1 MHADYFK
8 PAREKYRLDRLAVRS
23 DGKIKH
29 NWRLC
34 DHHASCVL
42 ASSFTT
48 KVNVQQS
55 CPFKTHSETQT
66 SMHHLNDWIY
76 KQSVV
81 SLRGLDDAV
90 VSTTNST
97 MPWQRRVG
105 AYWWICICFPL
116 TEAFVF
122 PIQFSF
128 TETKTSPCKTINQDL
143 PRLFRYMPDYLCTTI
158 KPIFQHQLRSSA
170 SILHKT
176 VPRISHQRSGIVIG
190 PHSCVHCCK
199 PHLTTSDGDKCI
211 LMFRC
216 GLQQWQSQTG
226 SGLAW
231 LQSHDKCILIK

>member
-116 TEAFVF
+116 TEASVFLFNFHLQKQRPPWGLFHQDNQPRSPSTVQIHAWLFVYNN
-122 PIQFSF
+122 
-128 TETKTSPCKTINQDL
+128 KNHL
-143 PRLFRYMPDYLCTTI
+143 
-158 KPIFQHQLRSSA
+158 SA
-170 SILHKT
+170 SATITQQVFYRKMYLA
-176 VPRISHQRSGIVIG
+176 ISHQRSGIVIG
-190 PHSCVHCCK
+190 PHSCC
-199 PHLTTSDGDKCI
+199 P
-211 LMFRC
+211 M
-216 GLQQWQSQTG
+216 LQAAPRQ
-226 SGLAW
+226 
-231 LQSHDKCILIK
+231 